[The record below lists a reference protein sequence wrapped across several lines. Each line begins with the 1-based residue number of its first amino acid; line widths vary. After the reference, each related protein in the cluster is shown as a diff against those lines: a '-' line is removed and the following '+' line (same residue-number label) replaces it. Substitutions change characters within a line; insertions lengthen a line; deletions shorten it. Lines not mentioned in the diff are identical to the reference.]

1 MRVAKLSACLL
12 FLFAT
17 SAWAQSFL
25 GSINGTVYDA
35 TGAGVPQ
42 AKVALTETTTG
53 VQRST
58 SSNDGGAYLFADLV
72 PGTYSLTIRAAGF
85 KEVKSSDI
93 ILTAQQVARFDANLE
108 IGESSQTVRVE
119 GSARNAQ
126 HGECPVGRFATPIG
140 SSQPSQQYP

>member
-1 MRVAKLSACLL
+1 MRVVKLLVCCFF
-12 FLFAT
+12 FLPST

-25 GSINGTVYDA
+25 GSINGTAYDS
-35 TGAGVPQ
+35 TGAVVPQ

-58 SSNDGGAYLFADLV
+58 STNDGGAYLFADLV

-108 IGESSQTVRVE
+108 IG
-119 GSARNAQ
+119 
-126 HGECPVGRFATPIG
+126 
-140 SSQPSQQYP
+140 